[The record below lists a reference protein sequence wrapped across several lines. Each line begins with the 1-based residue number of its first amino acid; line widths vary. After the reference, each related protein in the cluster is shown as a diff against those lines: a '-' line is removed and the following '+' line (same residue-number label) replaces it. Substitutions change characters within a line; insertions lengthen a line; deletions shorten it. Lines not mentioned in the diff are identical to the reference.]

1 MGRLSS
7 DAWIGID
14 GVRVLQP
21 AKQAWVSPVSKTAF
35 KKAPLANRAN
45 TVQIFST
52 KDLEQARKE
61 ILAAKK
67 KQEPALKPGEV
78 LKLKKENESLKQ
90 ENEQLVDGIMTQ
102 TRANYRLREDLRV
115 MIERAQGYKDSGDEA
130 MAELKVSERQVE
142 NLTKIIENDQ
152 LIAKARESA
161 MQRQL
166 VQVLSVQNETVAA
179 LMRTKSDLNKAH
191 MVMEAMRLHIVMLEQ
206 ERENDKLERERMRQK
221 GDQMSQCME
230 LLVQESERAI
240 ANMAAMV
247 KFE

>member
-115 MIERAQGYKDSGDEA
+115 MIERAQGYKDSGEEA

-206 ERENDKLERERMRQK
+206 ERENDKIERERMRQK
-221 GDQMSQCME
+221 GDQMAQCME
-230 LLVQESERAI
+230 MLVQESERAI